1 MTPTS
6 PLAYRRSL
14 EDRLRVVAA
23 ETGRDL
29 GWVRRRH
36 VFIRVL
42 HRLVGN
48 QPDRWVLKGGF
59 AVELRRPGLARA
71 TRDID
76 LTVRTAGLAGDGQE
90 ALQSALASALA
101 RDVDGDGFGFAIG
114 RVTPLAEDA
123 YGRPAWRFSVDAAL
137 AGKSFV
143 AFHLDV
149 VERPEE
155 LVELTTLALPAGTA
169 PPPGAGPRV
178 VVVTDLRQQFA
189 EKLHALTRSYAT
201 GESTRVKDLLDI
213 VLLAEDG
220 LQADRRL
227 HEVVRRIFTVRG
239 TSELPGDLGP
249 PPLSWEGPF
258 RLMAGSIGLPD
269 LTAPEAG
276 RIAAAI
282 WLEARAAQ
290 QRKES

>member
-1 MTPTS
+1 VTPTS

-48 QPDRWVLKGGF
+48 QPDSWVLKGGF

-76 LTVRTAGLAGDGQE
+76 LTVRSAGLAGDGLE
-90 ALQSALASALA
+90 ALPRSLASALA
-101 RDVDGDGFGFAIG
+101 GDVDGDGFGFTIG

-123 YGRPAWRFSVDAAL
+123 CGRPSWRYSIDASL

-178 VVVTDLRQQFA
+178 VVVTDLRA
-189 EKLHALTRSYAT
+189 
-201 GESTRVKDLLDI
+201 
-213 VLLAEDG
+213 
-220 LQADRRL
+220 
-227 HEVVRRIFTVRG
+227 VRRET
-239 TSELPGDLGP
+239 
-249 PPLSWEGPF
+249 
-258 RLMAGSIGLPD
+258 ACPD
-269 LTAPEAG
+269 PQL
-276 RIAAAI
+276 RD
-282 WLEARAAQ
+282 R
-290 QRKES
+290 